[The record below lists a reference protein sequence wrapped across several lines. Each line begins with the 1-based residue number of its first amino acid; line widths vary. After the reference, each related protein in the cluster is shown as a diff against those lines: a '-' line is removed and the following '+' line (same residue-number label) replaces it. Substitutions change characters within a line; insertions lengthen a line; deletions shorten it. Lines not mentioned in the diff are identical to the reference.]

1 MLEEEEKDAG
11 VFDTIQKAGQKVIKS
26 VTGISPLTDKESLD
40 YKETLKTK
48 QSDLDYGTRRFG
60 ELYNTI
66 EELKAS

>member
-40 YKETLKTK
+40 YKETLKNK
-48 QSDLDYGTRRFG
+48 
-60 ELYNTI
+60 TI
-66 EELKAS
+66 